1 MWLFIGVLLS
11 LFDLKLGTAFIPLK
25 LEFVLIRCHY
35 IYFFNLTTSVC
46 DRGELTSNVLTALQC
61 LD

>member
-11 LFDLKLGTAFIPLK
+11 LLDLKLGTAFILPK
-25 LEFVLIRCHY
+25 LASILIRCHY

-46 DRGELTSNVLTALQC
+46 DRGELTSNMLIVL
-61 LD
+61 